1 MPPDNFVSDHTKMTP
16 RLDINECS
24 RSALARCV
32 AAAAVVV
39 MAGCASGPLSFVE
52 GVPLS
57 RTDSSLYPVRIVA
70 VDGSMHFD
78 GPGEPV
84 QLSPGPRH
92 LVLEAAPSR
101 SVRKTVLKSFILQ
114 IEPCRRYYLAAKRQS
129 SMDADWTLVE
139 DRKEVVAGCDEAE
152 ELRKAELLAKASA
165 GGAR

>member
-1 MPPDNFVSDHTKMTP
+1 MTPDNLVSIPTKMPPPF
-16 RLDINECS
+16 DINECS
-24 RSALARCV
+24 RSTLARCIA
-32 AAAAVVV
+32 AAAAVVL
-39 MAGCASGPLSFVE
+39 AGCASGPLSFIE
-52 GVPLS
+52 GVPLT

-78 GPGEPV
+78 GPSEPV

-92 LVLEAAPSR
+92 VVLEAAPSR
-101 SVRKTVLKSFILQ
+101 SARKTVLKSFILQ
-114 IEPCRRYYLAAKRQS
+114 IEPCRRYYLAAQRQS